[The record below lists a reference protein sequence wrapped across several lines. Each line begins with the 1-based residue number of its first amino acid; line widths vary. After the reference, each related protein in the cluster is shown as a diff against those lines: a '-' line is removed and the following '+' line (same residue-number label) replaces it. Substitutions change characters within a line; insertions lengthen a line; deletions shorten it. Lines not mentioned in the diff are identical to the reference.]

1 MYNMNNDIIDINNF
15 HKLNVCSF
23 DVRLM
28 QSANYKK
35 KIDELI
41 NFIQLSNID
50 VICLQGIHDTKL
62 LKCIIKKILLSN
74 TNHPNENNFYTF
86 PTLDV
91 SQLHLDT
98 DNMADNYSNVLRV
111 TWSKSNDQD
120 LTNIDCLIVS
130 KFRIITSSKVEVK
143 WDNIT
148 ENRFAYISNID
159 FNGILLSIY
168 NVSFLN
174 DFVGISNIPI
184 RKFQIRQLKKIIDAN
199 TECIDRD
206 KKFYE
211 MVNNKN
217 IHIIS
222 CLANITEMLNNDIN
236 NEYLYFIRTIKCID
250 VYRYIQTVK
259 RNCPKNKK
267 DATTLCG
274 LRMNYILLYCN
285 DDKLNDILNQ
295 QENIAYKIENII
307 FNNNKIIIINSII
320 NRTLTYYDDYPIIS
334 SFLVEKVLQKNQSG
348 SQLEDDEVV
357 VEIGD

>member
-1 MYNMNNDIIDINNF
+1 M
-15 HKLNVCSF
+15 CSF

-41 NFIQLSNID
+41 NFIYVSNID
-50 VICLQGIHDTKL
+50 IICLQGIHDTKL
-62 LKCIIKKILLSN
+62 LKCIIKKILLFN
-74 TNHPNENNFYTF
+74 TNQPNDNVFYTF
-86 PTLDV
+86 PAVELD
-91 SQLHLDT
+91 QET
-98 DNMADNYSNVLRV
+98 DNTLNNYNDVLKI

-120 LTNIDCLIVS
+120 LTNVDCLVVS
-130 KFRIITSSKVEVK
+130 KFRIITSSKVEMK

-159 FNGILLSIY
+159 FNGVLLSIY

-174 DFVGISNIPI
+174 DFVGISNAPI
-184 RKFQIRQLKKIIDAN
+184 RKYQIRQLKKIIDAN
-199 TECIDRD
+199 IDGIDRD

-211 MVNNKN
+211 MVDNRN

-250 VYRYIQTVK
+250 IYRYIQTIK
-259 RNCPKNKK
+259 HNSSNNKK

-285 DDKLNDILNQ
+285 DNNLNDTLNQ
-295 QENIAYKIENII
+295 QENIASKIENII
-307 FNNNKIIIINSII
+307 YKNNKIVLINSII
-320 NRTLTYYDDYPIIS
+320 NKTLVYYDDYPIIS
-334 SFLVEKVLQKNQSG
+334 SFLIEQKSYKNQLDQQ
-348 SQLEDDEVV
+348 SQCEDDDIA
-357 VEIGD
+357 VEIDD